1 MTAASVTCAGP
12 LVTGAGGAGSWEE
25 SLSEWLGLREKT
37 CIVTGAASGIGRG
50 IALAFAAAGARVVA
64 LDRDADGCTQTAEE
78 VERQG
83 ATAVALSCD
92 VTEPDQVAAAAAQ
105 TLAAYGRCDVLVNNA
120 GILRPGDIAG
130 VPPADWNALMQVNLT
145 GYLACAQAF
154 GRDMLARGSG
164 ALVHI
169 ASIAAS
175 EPQGFSGA
183 YSVSKAGVVMLS
195 RQIAFEWGPRGV
207 RSNAVSPGLV
217 RTPMSEAFY
226 QAPGVL
232 ERREAVVPLRRV
244 GMPADIADVVVFLAS
259 ARARYVTGQ
268 EVVVDGGF
276 AQTLMSNVPRP
287 GFG

>member
-1 MTAASVTCAGP
+1 MSD
-12 LVTGAGGAGSWEE
+12 
-25 SLSEWLGLREKT
+25 WLGLRDQV
-37 CIVTGAASGIGRG
+37 CVVTGAASGIGRG
-50 IALAFAAAGARVVA
+50 IALAFAVAGAKVVA
-64 LDRDADGCTQTAEE
+64 LDREPGGCAQAADELK
-78 VERQG
+78 RQG
-83 ATAVALSCD
+83 AAAMPLPCD
-92 VTEPDQVAAAAAQ
+92 VTDAEQVAAAAAA
-105 TLAAYGRCDVLVNNA
+105 TLEAFGRCDVLVNNA
-120 GILRPGDIAG
+120 GILRPGEIAS
-130 VPPADWNALMQVNLT
+130 VSIADWNALMQVNLT

-154 GRDMLARGSG
+154 GRDMLARGAG

-175 EPQGFSGA
+175 QAQAFSGA

-244 GMPADIADVVVFLAS
+244 GAPADIADVVVFLS
-259 ARARYVTGQ
+259 SERARYVTGQ
-268 EVVVDGGF
+268 EIVVDGGF
-276 AQTLMSNVPRP
+276 AHTLMSHVPRP

>member
-1 MTAASVTCAGP
+1 MND
-12 LVTGAGGAGSWEE
+12 
-25 SLSEWLGLREKT
+25 WLGLRDKVAV
-37 CIVTGAASGIGRG
+37 ITGAASGIGRG
-50 IALAFAAAGARVVA
+50 IALAFAQVGARIVAPDRDRDGCGETVAEAERAGASA
-64 LDRDADGCTQTAEE
+64 A
-78 VERQG
+78 
-83 ATAVALSCD
+83 ALSCD
-92 VTEPDQVAAAAAQ
+92 VTDPDAVAAAAAE
-105 TLAAYGRCDVLVNNA
+105 TVRTFGRCDVLVNNA
-120 GILRPGDIAG
+120 GILRPGDIAS
-130 VPPADWNALMQVNLT
+130 VSLADWNALMQVNLT
-145 GYLACAQAF
+145 AYLSCAQAF

-183 YSVSKAGVVMLS
+183 YSVSKAGVAMLA

-226 QAPGVL
+226 QAPGVA
-232 ERREAVVPLRRV
+232 ERRAAAVPLQRV
-244 GMPADIADVVVFLAS
+244 GTPADIADVVVFLAS

-276 AQTLMSNVPRP
+276 AQTLMSHVPRP

>member
-1 MTAASVTCAGP
+1 MNDWLGLRDKVAV
-12 LVTGAGGAGSWEE
+12 VTGAG
-25 SLSEWLGLREKT
+25 
-37 CIVTGAASGIGRG
+37 SGIGRG
-50 IALAFAAAGARVVA
+50 IALAFAQAGARVAA
-64 LDRDADGCTQTAEE
+64 LDRDRDGCAQTAEE
-78 VERQG
+78 AKRAG

-92 VTEPDQVAAAAAQ
+92 VTKPDDIDAAAAETIRAF
-105 TLAAYGRCDVLVNNA
+105 GRCDVLVNNA
-120 GILRPGDIAG
+120 GILRPGEIAS
-130 VPPADWNALMQVNLT
+130 VSLADWNPLMQVNLT
-145 GYLACAQAF
+145 AYLSCAQAF
-154 GRDMLARGSG
+154 GRDMLARGAG

-175 EPQGFSGA
+175 EPQAFSGA
-183 YSVSKAGVVMLS
+183 YSVSKAGVAMLS

-232 ERREAVVPLRRV
+232 ERREQVVPLRRV
-244 GMPADIADVVVFLAS
+244 ATPADIADVVVFLAS
-259 ARARYVTGQ
+259 ERARYVTGQ

-276 AQTLMSNVPRP
+276 AQTLMSHVPRP

>member
-1 MTAASVTCAGP
+1 MSD
-12 LVTGAGGAGSWEE
+12 
-25 SLSEWLGLREKT
+25 WLGLRDKV
-37 CIVTGAASGIGRG
+37 CVVTGAASGIGRG
-50 IALAFAAAGARVVA
+50 IALAFAATGAKIAA
-64 LDRDADGCTQTAEE
+64 LDRDRDGCARTVDEAKRAGADAAAAE
-78 VERQG
+78 
-83 ATAVALSCD
+83 CD
-92 VTEPDQVAAAAAQ
+92 VTKPDAVAAAALQITQAF
-105 TLAAYGRCDVLVNNA
+105 GRCDVLINNA
-120 GILRPGDIAG
+120 GILRPGDVAT
-130 VPPADWNALMQVNLT
+130 VSLADWNALMQVNLT
-145 GYLACAQAF
+145 AYLFCAQAF

-183 YSVSKAGVVMLS
+183 YSVSKAGVAMLS

-207 RSNAVSPGLV
+207 RSNTVSPGLV

-232 ERREAVVPLRRV
+232 ERREQVVPLRRV
-244 GMPADIADVVVFLAS
+244 AAPADIADVVVFLAS
-259 ARARYVTGQ
+259 ERARYVTGQ

-276 AQTLMSNVPRP
+276 AQTLMSHVPRP

>member
-1 MTAASVTCAGP
+1 MSD
-12 LVTGAGGAGSWEE
+12 
-25 SLSEWLGLREKT
+25 WLGLADKV
-37 CIVTGAASGIGRG
+37 CVVTGAASGIGRG
-50 IALAFAAAGARVVA
+50 IALAFAAAGGKVVA
-64 LDRDADGCTQTAEE
+64 LDREAEGCARTADE
-78 VERQG
+78 VKQQG
-83 ATAVALSCD
+83 ATALALACD
-92 VTEPDQVAAAAAQ
+92 VTDADEVAGAAAD
-105 TLAAYGRCDVLVNNA
+105 TLKTFGRCDVLVNNA
-120 GILRPGDIAG
+120 GILRPGDVAS
-130 VPPADWNALMQVNLT
+130 VSLADWNGLMQVNLT
-145 GYLACAQAF
+145 GYLTCAQAF
-154 GRDMLARGSG
+154 GRDMLARGAG

-175 EPQGFSGA
+175 QAQGFSGA

-244 GMPADIADVVVFLAS
+244 GTPADIADVVVFLAS
-259 ARARYVTGQ
+259 ERARYVTGQ
-268 EVVVDGGF
+268 EIVVDGGF
-276 AQTLMSNVPRP
+276 AHTLMSHVPRP

>member
-1 MTAASVTCAGP
+1 M
-12 LVTGAGGAGSWEE
+12 
-25 SLSEWLGLREKT
+25 SEWLGLRDKV
-37 CIVTGAASGIGRG
+37 CVVTGAASGIGRA
-50 IALAFAAAGARVVA
+50 IALAFAAAGAKVVA
-64 LDRDADGCTQTAEE
+64 LDREPEGCAET
-78 VERQG
+78 VEEAQRHG
-83 ATAVALSCD
+83 ASAFAIACD
-92 VTEPDQVAAAAAQ
+92 VTDPARVSGAAAA
-105 TLAAYGRCDVLVNNA
+105 TLEAFGRCDVLVNNA
-120 GILRPGDIAG
+120 GILRPGEVAG
-130 VPPADWNALMQVNLT
+130 VSLADWNALMQVNLT

-154 GRDMLARGSG
+154 GRDMLARGTG

-175 EPQGFSGA
+175 QAQAFSGA

-259 ARARYVTGQ
+259 ERARYVTGQ

-276 AQTLMSNVPRP
+276 AQPLMSHVPRP